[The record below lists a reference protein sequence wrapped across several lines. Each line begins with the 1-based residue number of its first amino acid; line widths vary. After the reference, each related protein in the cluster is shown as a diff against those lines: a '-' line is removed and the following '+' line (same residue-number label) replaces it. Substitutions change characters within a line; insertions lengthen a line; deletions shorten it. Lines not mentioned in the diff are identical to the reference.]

1 MLKDIIKINDE
12 MKKVTE
18 SYKHNYITANEYEKN
33 ILALYEKK
41 VKNSMELVNKLVE
54 YKELNR
60 TDLISD
66 LLK

>member
-1 MLKDIIKINDE
+1 MLKEIIKINDE

-18 SYKHNYITANEYEKN
+18 SYKLNYITANEYEKN

>member
-1 MLKDIIKINDE
+1 MLNEIVKINDE
-12 MKKVTE
+12 MKKITE
-18 SYKHNYITANEYEKN
+18 SYKLNYITANEYEKN
-33 ILALYEKK
+33 MLALYEKK
-41 VKNSMELVNKLVE
+41 VKKSMELVNKLVD

>member
-1 MLKDIIKINDE
+1 MLKEIIKINDE

-18 SYKHNYITANEYEKN
+18 SYKLNYITANEYEKN

-60 TDLISD
+60 TDLISV